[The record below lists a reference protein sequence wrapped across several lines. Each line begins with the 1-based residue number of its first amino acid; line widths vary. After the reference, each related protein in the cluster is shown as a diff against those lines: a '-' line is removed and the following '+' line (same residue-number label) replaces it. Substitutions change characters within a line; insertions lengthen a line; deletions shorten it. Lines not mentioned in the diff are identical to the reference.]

1 MSLLPKSRTAR
12 RRLMTVA
19 VAAPVLALA
28 VGVAL
33 YAMRG
38 SISFF
43 YTPAQAAA
51 AHVPAGRDI
60 QLGGLVKLGSVV
72 KRPDGGVD
80 FVVADRTAAS
90 PVAFRGELPDLFRE
104 GQGVVAIGAYDGSGV
119 FRARQILAKHD
130 ERYMP
135 PELANALKKQGEWR
149 GDGRTPSYAAPAA
162 APAGTPVSTAPVSTA
177 PVGTAQ

>member
-43 YTPAQAAA
+43 YTPSQAEA
-51 AHVPAGRDI
+51 AHVPPGRAI
-60 QLGGLVKLGSVV
+60 QLGGLVKSGSVV
-72 KRPDGGVD
+72 KKADGEID
-80 FVVADRTAAS
+80 FVVADRRAAS
-90 PVAFRGELPDLFRE
+90 PVTYRGELPDLFRE
-104 GQGVVAIGAYDGSGV
+104 GQGVVASGAYDAAGV
-119 FRARQILAKHD
+119 FVATQLLAKHD
-130 ERYMP
+130 EKYMP
-135 PELANALKKQGEWR
+135 PQLAAALKKQGEWR
-149 GDGRTPSYAAPAA
+149 GAGATPAYDQ
-162 APAGTPVSTAPVSTA
+162 G
-177 PVGTAQ
+177 AQP

>member
-1 MSLLPKSRTAR
+1 MALLPRSRTAR

-43 YTPAQAAA
+43 YTPSQALA
-51 AHVPAGRDI
+51 AHVPAGRAI
-60 QLGGLVKLGSVV
+60 QLGGLVRAGSVV
-72 KRPDGGVD
+72 KKTDGEVD
-80 FVVADRTAAS
+80 FVVADRAYAS
-90 PVAFRGELPDLFRE
+90 PVVYKGELPDLFRE
-104 GQGVVAIGAYDGSGV
+104 GQGVVAIGAYGAGGV
-119 FRARQILAKHD
+119 FSASQILAKHD

-135 PELANALKKQGEWR
+135 PELARALKAQGEWR
-149 GDGRTPSYAAPAA
+149 GDGATPTYGEPAE
-162 APAGTPVSTAPVSTA
+162 TPGRPS
-177 PVGTAQ
+177 

>member
-1 MSLLPKSRTAR
+1 MVL
-12 RRLMTVA
+12 A

-43 YTPAQAAA
+43 YTPSQALA
-51 AHVPAGRDI
+51 AHVPAGQAI
-60 QLGGLVKLGSVV
+60 QLGGLVRAGSVV
-72 KRPDGGVD
+72 KLADGEVD
-80 FVVADRTAAS
+80 FVVADRRAAS

-104 GQGVVAIGAYDGSGV
+104 GQGVVAIGAYDAAGV
-119 FRARQILAKHD
+119 FDARQILAKHD

-135 PELANALKKQGEWR
+135 PELAAALKKQGEWR
-149 GDGRTPSYAAPAA
+149 GDGAAPSYGP
-162 APAGTPVSTAPVSTA
+162 
-177 PVGTAQ
+177 